1 MKVQYLENGKALN
14 GHDVVSVYNGKA
26 VLGKE
31 KIHSTYSSA
40 VYQFATEQNKNEFD
54 KNPKKYVPKYGG
66 YCSIAISEGV
76 LVESNAHSALIQDGE
91 LHVFYKDANEDTQ
104 DEWNEK
110 PIESKKMA
118 ETQWIKL
125 NG

>member
-1 MKVQYLENGKALN
+1 MKVQYLEKGKALN
-14 GHDVVSVYNGKA
+14 GHDVISVYNGET

-31 KIHSTYSSA
+31 ELYSTYLSA
-40 VYQFATEQNKNEFD
+40 IYQFATEANKKEFD
-54 KNPKKYVPKYGG
+54 RNPEKYIPKYGG
-66 YCSIAISEGV
+66 YCSTAVAEGV
-76 LVESNAHSALIQDGE
+76 LVESNAHSSLIQDGE

-110 PIESKKMA
+110 PIDYKKTA
-118 ETQWIKL
+118 EIQWTKL